1 MASEDLLKAQRK
13 GAQILHNGA
22 PVEYAP
28 RYAHDRKPWIWRGGT
43 QTVRYSPGQ
52 CQVYWPPGDA
62 CVDADGQEYPEHDY
76 DEIECRR
83 CGAESKD
90 GV

>member
-28 RYAHDRKPWIWRGGT
+28 RYPHDRKPWRGVGYYT
-43 QTVRYSPGQ
+43 SSGAVIRYSPGQ
-52 CQVYWPPGDA
+52 CQVYWP
-62 CVDADGQEYPEHDY
+62 EKNE
-76 DEIECRR
+76 
-83 CGAESKD
+83 ES
-90 GV
+90 